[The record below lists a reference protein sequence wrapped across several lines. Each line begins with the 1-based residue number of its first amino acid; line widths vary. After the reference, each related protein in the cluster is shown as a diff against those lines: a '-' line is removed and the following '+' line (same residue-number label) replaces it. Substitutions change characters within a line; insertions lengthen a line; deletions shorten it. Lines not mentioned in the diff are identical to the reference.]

1 MVCSYGIGYVN
12 MRLDKFLA
20 DMGAGTRS
28 DIKKD
33 IRKGKV
39 TVGGETVKSAD
50 LQVDPESDVCYCG
63 RKITYA
69 VNEYYMVNKPA
80 GVISASDDARQS
92 TVIDLLPDEK
102 RQNLFP
108 VGRLDKDTEGL
119 LIITNDGA
127 LAHRLLSPK
136 NHVDKV
142 YYAKV
147 SGIVTDTDIKCFA
160 EGMRIGEDIVTL
172 PAKLEVLGTSYE
184 RISEVFVTIH
194 EGKFHQIK
202 KMFEVRGKEVLYL
215 KRLSMG
221 PLRLDDTLAPGE
233 YRKLSDEEISELRK
247 W

>member
-102 RQNLFP
+102 RQDLFP
-108 VGRLDKDTEGL
+108 VGRLDKDTTGFV
-119 LIITNDGA
+119 LITDDGEF
-127 LAHRLLSPK
+127 AHRILSPK
-136 NHVDKV
+136 NHIDKTYV
-142 YYAKV
+142 V
-147 SGIVTDTDIKCFA
+147 SLRDNIEEEAVSLLENGITLRDGTAFLPSKIKILSDKEC
-160 EGMRIGEDIVTL
+160 EI
-172 PAKLEVLGTSYE
+172 
-184 RISEVFVTIH
+184 TIC
-194 EGKFHQIK
+194 EGKYHQIK
-202 KMFEVRGKEVLYL
+202 RMFCAVGNEVTNLRRIKMGRLFLDERLRDGECREITADEL
-215 KRLSMG
+215 KM
-221 PLRLDDTLAPGE
+221 
-233 YRKLSDEEISELRK
+233 ISEK
-247 W
+247 E